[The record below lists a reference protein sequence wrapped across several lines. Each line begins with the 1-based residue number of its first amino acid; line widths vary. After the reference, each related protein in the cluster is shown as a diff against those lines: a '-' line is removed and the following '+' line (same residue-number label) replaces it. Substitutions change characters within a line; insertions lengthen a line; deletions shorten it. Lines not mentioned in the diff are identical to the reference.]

1 MPDDKSELLEDLTSL
16 LTKQQDQIQQQSE
29 QIKTL
34 LARVSGGDGISFSD
48 INAFGKRLTKFT
60 YDTAKDLTFQNW
72 YHQHRL
78 TFEDAATKLSAAR
91 QVELLPILT
100 KKVPGDYDVVLDE
113 TNLDIDRF
121 EFDKLTVEGFK
132 QWRSV
137 PS

>member
-1 MPDDKSELLEDLTSL
+1 MPFADLIKVLEELFGDDLTL
-16 LTKQQDQIQQQSE
+16 
-29 QIKTL
+29 
-34 LARVSGGDGISFSD
+34 
-48 INAFGKRLTKFT
+48 
-60 YDTAKDLTFQNW
+60 FQRRW
-72 YHQHRL
+72 
-78 TFEDAATKLSAAR
+78 K
-91 QVELLPILT
+91 ILT